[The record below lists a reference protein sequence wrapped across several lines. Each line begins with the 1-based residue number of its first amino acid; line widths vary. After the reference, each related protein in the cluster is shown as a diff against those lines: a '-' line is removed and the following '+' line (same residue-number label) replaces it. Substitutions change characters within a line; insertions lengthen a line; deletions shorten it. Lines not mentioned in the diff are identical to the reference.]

1 MRVILLRH
9 EERGVDVGFFSELTT
24 DGFINSME
32 LPKKLINYN
41 IDFIFSSPFVR
52 TLETS
57 FFISLNR
64 NIPVNVE
71 YALCEYLHS
80 PYFLFHQWYH
90 TIDEIKNKR
99 LTSIVNRKY
108 KSIITKDYFK
118 VLEDEKNLE
127 RRIIP
132 FFDYLLNNYPSKTI
146 LIISHK
152 GVINKIKDLYVKKT
166 DMDDEFPMGRFEV
179 YNIL

>member
-71 YALCEYLHS
+71 YALHEYLHS
-80 PYFLFHQWYH
+80 PYFLFHQWYYP
-90 TIDEIKNKR
+90 IDEIKNKR
-99 LTSIVNRKY
+99 LTSIVNRNY
-108 KSIITKDYFK
+108 KSIITKDYLK

-166 DMDDEFPMGRFEV
+166 DMDDEFPMGHFEV

>member
-1 MRVILLRH
+1 M
-9 EERGVDVGFFSELTT
+9 
-24 DGFINSME
+24 
-32 LPKKLINYN
+32 
-41 IDFIFSSPFVR
+41 
-52 TLETS
+52 
-57 FFISLNR
+57 
-64 NIPVNVE
+64 E
-71 YALCEYLHS
+71 YALHEYLHS
-80 PYFLFHQWYH
+80 PYFLFHQWYYP
-90 TIDEIKNKR
+90 IDEIKNKR
-99 LTSIVNRKY
+99 LTSIVNRNY
-108 KSIITKDYFK
+108 KSIITKDYLK

-166 DMDDEFPMGRFEV
+166 DMDDEFPMGHFEV